1 MGWDGMGWDGMG
13 WSERKGFS
21 FGGKGL
27 RGDGFGD
34 DDR

>member
-1 MGWDGMGWDGMG
+1 MDGMGWDGV
-13 WSERKGFS
+13 KGRGLVW
-21 FGGKGL
+21 GGGS